1 MAHSVV
7 LIEDDVNLRETFK
20 ELLSIMGYEVV
31 RVYENGGEAYVDLRE
46 NPVDVDIIITDF
58 FMPVMNADEMIKSL
72 RSEDRYK
79 DKDYV
84 VISGFDI
91 DSVYKCFPEDS
102 GIKFL
107 TKPFKVDE
115 LVRVLS

>member
-1 MAHSVV
+1 MANSVV
-7 LIEDDVNLRETFK
+7 LVEDDINLRETFK
-20 ELLSIMGYEVV
+20 ELLGIMGYNVL

-46 NPVDVDIIITDF
+46 NPVEVDIIITDF
-58 FMPVMNADEMIKSL
+58 FMPVMNADELIKSL
-72 RSEDRYK
+72 KSENQYA
-79 DKDYV
+79 DKQYV

-91 DSVYKCFPEDS
+91 ESVYKCFPEDS

-115 LVRVLS
+115 LVKILA